1 MFSPIKF
8 GTECINEDVFQLHA
22 PANCDSRFISSA
34 NACKIR
40 PNQSH
45 ITDIYISWQEKIAV
59 FVPRFW
65 HVCQIGLQYFDQ
77 N

>member
-1 MFSPIKF
+1 MHKRR
-8 GTECINEDVFQLHA
+8 
-22 PANCDSRFISSA
+22 RFPTVTVVSFSSA

-40 PNQSH
+40 LNQSH
-45 ITDIYISWQEKIAV
+45 VTDIYISWQEKIAV

-77 N
+77 NTRGPYNNNS